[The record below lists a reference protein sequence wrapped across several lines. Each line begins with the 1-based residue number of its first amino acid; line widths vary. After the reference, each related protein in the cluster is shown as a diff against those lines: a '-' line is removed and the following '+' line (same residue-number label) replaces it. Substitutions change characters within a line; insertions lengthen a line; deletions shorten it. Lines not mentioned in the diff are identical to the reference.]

1 MEKPLVMNVSG
12 MEPNL
17 MGVQKGFRFPLTR
30 NCRHLLQMPRIH
42 KRPEHIVWKK
52 VI

>member
-1 MEKPLVMNVSG
+1 MEEPLVMNVSG
-12 MEPNL
+12 VEPNL
-17 MGVQKGFRFPLTR
+17 MSLSGAFRFPLTC
-30 NCRHLLQMPRIH
+30 NSHHLLQTPQIH